1 MVNIMY
7 RSLLALKGEIVYA
20 TTDDKSTVFMD
31 HAIRLFDHWLG
42 WEVSPAHAQY
52 VCYKDRRGEPV
63 RLTWADVLEAFYEGV
78 QEKGI
83 SMNLRATYE
92 YLSHGVL
99 CLAYWDGGATAS
111 GRTEWPVQHFLQIVS
126 LALGAPPP
134 AALHAQPKPEEA
146 GEGSGEPQPEAMQ
159 FGEGSGEPQPE
170 AMQFGEGSGEPQP
183 EAMQFGEGSGE
194 PQPEAMQFGEG
205 ILEPQ
210 PEAMQFGEGSGEPQP
225 EAMQFGEGSG
235 EPQPEAM
242 QFGEGSGEP
251 QPEAMQFG
259 EGSGEPQP
267 EAMQFGEGSGEP
279 QPEAMQFGE
288 GSGEPQPEAMQFG
301 EGSGEPQPE
310 AMQFGEGILEPQ
322 PEAVQFGEGI
332 LEPQPEA
339 MEIGEGILEPHSEAE
354 EPATTTSVE
363 RSGARRRLAGVPM
376 DTDAVRGIK
385 RYRLRETYERE
396 LSRYKNARRRY
407 SLRNTEARQERLADM
422 EQDLKRERNA
432 GSERSR
438 KRSRL

>member
-205 ILEPQ
+205 
-210 PEAMQFGEGSGEPQP
+210 SGEPQP

-267 EAMQFGEGSGEP
+267 EAMQFGEGILEP
-279 QPEAMQFGE
+279 QPEAV
-288 GSGEPQPEAMQFG
+288 
-301 EGSGEPQPE
+301 
-310 AMQFGEGILEPQ
+310 QFGEGILEPQ

-422 EQDLKRERNA
+422 EQDLKRGRNA